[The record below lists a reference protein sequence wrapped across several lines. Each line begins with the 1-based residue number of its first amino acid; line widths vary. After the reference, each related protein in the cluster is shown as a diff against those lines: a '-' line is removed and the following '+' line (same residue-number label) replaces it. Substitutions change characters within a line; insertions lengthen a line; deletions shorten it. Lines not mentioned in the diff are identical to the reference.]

1 MLPIRN
7 FLLSDEEKTRAAA
20 KRGSAC
26 LNGFHLFLKI
36 TFHQDL
42 QKFIAV
48 DLADQRARMVVVGDI
63 GRILGED
70 VSHDLIDGIVALFLQ
85 CTIDRRHDLLDL
97 FVFFLID
104 VELTRQIYH
113 MDSTFPAGQDAP

>member
-1 MLPIRN
+1 M
-7 FLLSDEEKTRAAA
+7 AALYGKDSVLQVA
-20 KRGSAC
+20 
-26 LNGFHLFLKI
+26 FD
-36 TFHQDL
+36 QDL
-42 QKFIAV
+42 QELIAV
-48 DLADQRARMVVVGDI
+48 DLTDQRARMVVVGDI